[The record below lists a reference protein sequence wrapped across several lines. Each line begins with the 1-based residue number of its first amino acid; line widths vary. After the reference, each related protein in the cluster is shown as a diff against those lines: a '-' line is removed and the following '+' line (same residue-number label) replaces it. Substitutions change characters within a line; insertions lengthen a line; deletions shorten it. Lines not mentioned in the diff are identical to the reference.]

1 MECETLDMALKEHA
15 FEEAAPFAPSN
26 RLEVTLS
33 NDDKMALD
41 VDDNCVE
48 ESVKDGLEPMDTA
61 FKSFRVKGTKH
72 CQAAAD
78 LAIVKLFCV
87 AGLPTYLATYPEWH
101 NLLTTLWPTY
111 KPADHTKLEDVQ
123 IVAEAAFVWK
133 VLDILRV
140 EEDLTV
146 SYDGGTSR
154 GHEAFW
160 TIHVSTSDHCVYFVA
175 GWEATCE
182 SHTSLWIRNTVNMV
196 HIISALSPSL
206 MELTFLFR

>member
-1 MECETLDMALKEHA
+1 MLDTALKEHA

-33 NDDKMALD
+33 HDDKMAVD
-41 VDDNCVE
+41 VDDDCVE
-48 ESVKDGLEPMDTA
+48 ESVKDGSEPMDTT
-61 FKSFRVKGTKH
+61 FKSFRVKVAKQ

-111 KPADHTKLEDVQ
+111 KPADCTKLEDVQ
-123 IVAEAAFVWK
+123 IVAEAAFVQKK
-133 VLDILRV
+133 VLDILRAK
-140 EEDLTV
+140 EDLTV

-160 TIHVSTSDHCVYFVA
+160 MIHVSTSYHHVYFV
-175 GWEATCE
+175 GGQEATRE
-182 SHTSLWIRNTVNMV
+182 SHTGLWIRNTVNMV
-196 HIISALSPSL
+196 CIISTLSPSL

>member
-1 MECETLDMALKEHA
+1 MLDTALKEHA

-33 NDDKMALD
+33 HDDKMAVD

-48 ESVKDGLEPMDTA
+48 ESVKDGSEPMDTT
-61 FKSFRVKGTKH
+61 FKSFRVKVAKQ

-111 KPADHTKLEDVQ
+111 KPADHTKLETS
-123 IVAEAAFVWK
+123 K
-133 VLDILRV
+133 LLLRPLLCRRRC
-140 EEDLTV
+140 LT
-146 SYDGGTSR
+146 S
-154 GHEAFW
+154 
-160 TIHVSTSDHCVYFVA
+160 
-175 GWEATCE
+175 
-182 SHTSLWIRNTVNMV
+182 
-196 HIISALSPSL
+196 
-206 MELTFLFR
+206 